1 MVFHQSRHQGRRTP
15 AAGAPPDPERTRFFS
30 VFRFSGRALGLVW
43 QTSRGLTLTI
53 GALTLVAGLLPAGVA
68 YVGKWIVDGALA
80 AMEGRAE
87 AASLIGW
94 IALECTLVAA
104 LAGAQ
109 RALDVCQSLLRAQ
122 LGQRVNVII
131 LEKALRMELA
141 QFEDSEF
148 YDRLTRARR
157 EASSRP
163 LSLVM
168 RTFGLI
174 QNLIALLSYGG
185 LLLAFSP
192 LAVLVLV
199 LAGLPA
205 FVAETRFSGEAFRLF
220 RWRAP
225 ETRKRAYLEMALAR
239 EDFAKEVKIFDLGP
253 LFLQRYRQIFNDLYQ
268 EDRNLTLRRGFW
280 GYVLGLLGTLSLYGA
295 YAWIGWSA
303 VQGALTIGSM
313 TMYFLVFKQGQ
324 SAFSAGLSA
333 VGGMFEDNLYLS
345 NLYEFLEE
353 PDALPAG
360 SAKVGPK
367 PGDGVRFED
376 VWFTYPGA
384 GEPALCGINLHL
396 KPGQK
401 LALVGENGS
410 GKTTLIKL
418 LTRLYEVERG
428 RILLDGLALCDWDRG
443 RLRERIGVI
452 FQDFVRYQMS
462 VGENIGAGDV
472 TAFADR
478 DRWQTAA
485 ERGLAAELIDRLPD
499 GYDTQLGRWF
509 HKGQELSGGQWQK
522 IAVARALMRREA
534 DILVLDEPTAALDA
548 EAEARIFEQFR
559 EMTQD
564 RMAILISHRFSTV
577 RQADLI
583 VVLRRGRVME
593 QGDHATLIQ
602 LDGDYARLFKLQAKG
617 YQ

>member
-1 MVFHQSRHQGRRTP
+1 MVFHQSQRHGQGSGSKQTT
-15 AAGAPPDPERTRFFS
+15 APEPPTRFFS
-30 VFRFSGRALGLVW
+30 VFKFSGRALALVW
-43 QTSRGLTLTI
+43 RTSPRLTLALA
-53 GALTLVAGLLPAGVA
+53 ALTLVAGLLPASIA
-68 YVGKWIVDGALA
+68 YVGRWIVDGALA
-80 AMEGRAE
+80 AMQGGAE
-87 AASLIGW
+87 STELLQW
-94 IALECTLVAA
+94 IALECVLVAM
-104 LAGAQ
+104 LAAAQ
-109 RALDVCQSLLRAQ
+109 RALDVCQSLLRAL
-122 LGQRVNVII
+122 LGQKVNVVI

-141 QFEDSEF
+141 QFEDSTF

-174 QNLIALLSYGG
+174 QNGIALLSYGG

-192 LAVLVLV
+192 LAVLILV
-199 LAGLPA
+199 AAGLPA
-205 FVAETRFSGEAFRLF
+205 FIAETRFSGEAFRLF

-253 LFLQRYRQIFNDLYQ
+253 LFLQRYQQIFDDLFA

-280 GYVLGLLGTLSLYGA
+280 GYLLGLVSTLALYGA

-303 VQGALTIGSM
+303 VQGLLTIGAM

-324 SAFSAGLSA
+324 AAFTAALSA

-353 PDALPAG
+353 PDALPGGDARSG
-360 SAKVGPK
+360 TV

-384 GEPALCGINLHL
+384 EQPALSGVSLHL
-396 KPGQK
+396 KPGRK

-428 RILLDGLALCDWDRG
+428 RILLDGRDLREWDRDC
-443 RLRERIGVI
+443 LRARIGVI

-472 TAFADR
+472 RAFDDR
-478 DRWQTAA
+478 ARQQEAA
-485 ERGLAAELIDRLPD
+485 ERSLAAELIDQLPE
-499 GYDTQLGRWF
+499 GYETQLGRWF
-509 HKGQELSGGQWQK
+509 QNGRELSGGQWQK
-522 IAVARALMRREA
+522 VAVARALMRREA

-548 EAEARIFEQFR
+548 EAEARIFAQFR
-559 EMTQD
+559 DMTQD

-577 RQADLI
+577 RQADVI
-583 VVLRRGRVME
+583 VVLRKGRVIE
-593 QGDHATLIQ
+593 QGDHEALMAQ
-602 LDGDYARLFKLQAKG
+602 DGNYARLFKLQAQG